1 MVLVDTSVWIDYFNG
16 KASAETDRLD
26 ALLGSGDIL
35 TGDLILAELLQG
47 FTLEADY
54 RRARALM
61 DSLPCAD
68 LVGRDVAVL
77 AAQHYRQLRRQGVTV
92 RKTIDVLIATF
103 CIVNEH
109 ALLHTDRDF
118 AAFER
123 HLGLLVLDP

>member
-1 MVLVDTSVWIDYFNG
+1 MLVDTSVWIDYFNG
-16 KASAETDRLD
+16 KASPETDRLD

-47 FTLEADY
+47 FTRDADC
-54 RRARALM
+54 RRVRMLM

-68 LVGRDVAVL
+68 LVGREVAVF

-103 CIVNEH
+103 CIVNSH

-123 HLGLLVLDP
+123 HLGLQVLEK

>member
-16 KASAETDRLD
+16 NASRETDRLD
-26 ALLGSGDIL
+26 ALLGTGDLL

-47 FTLEADY
+47 FTRDADY
-54 RRARALM
+54 RRARTLM

-103 CIVNEH
+103 CIMNEH
-109 ALLHTDRDF
+109 ALLHADRDF
-118 AAFER
+118 VAFER
-123 HLGLLVLDP
+123 HLGLQALDK